1 MYIMSKMLKTMSV
14 FEARKNFSELMNLAY
29 YNNYEI
35 IVEKMGKPMIKI
47 IKMVSPTNKI
57 PSRSEIMAKYAGVW
71 DTKELKEIER
81 NSKSFRKNFK
91 LID

>member
-1 MYIMSKMLKTMSV
+1 MLKNLKTISAY
-14 FEARKNFSELMNLAY
+14 EARKNFGELMNLAY

-47 IKMVSPTNKI
+47 IKMIASKSNT

-71 DTKELKEIER
+71 DTKELKGIEK

>member
-1 MYIMSKMLKTMSV
+1 MLKNLKTISAY
-14 FEARKNFSELMNLAY
+14 EARKNFGELMNLAY

-47 IKMVSPTNKI
+47 IKMVAPVTNT

-71 DTKELKEIER
+71 DTKELKGIEK
-81 NSKSFRKNFK
+81 NAKSFRKNFK
-91 LID
+91 LIS

>member
-1 MYIMSKMLKTMSV
+1 MSKILKTMSV
-14 FEARKNFSELMNLAY
+14 FEARKNFSELINLAY

-35 IVEKMGKPMIKI
+35 VVEKMGKPMIKI
-47 IKMVSPTNKI
+47 IKMVSPKSNT

-71 DTKELKEIER
+71 DTKELKGIEKD
-81 NSKSFRKNFK
+81 SKSFRKNFK